1 MLFILGPDDISP
13 DLAFEKCKPYKG
25 GRKGIGSPKKRVKK
39 ALIEVDDSVKE
50 AMSESEEQLA
60 RLTLDSASDKKCV
73 PNETESSNSDK
84 KQMAESV
91 TDCKFDA
98 DNEKTKSAG
107 IQKENVK
114 IVEKGNNKTKRD
126 EKCNPDVLTN
136 ITVETN
142 TQSGSGDSDI
152 NGATQNTKDSLS
164 ASKQS
169 SAQVS
174 PGSGSITLSL
184 FQPLNAVGVESDDTD
199 RSSSVNAEENLSDKN
214 TENLYEF
221 QTEEAPDVSVK
232 KARGRPKGSKN
243 KVNSEKTS
251 CVKKKT
257 KECKLSETESNLV
270 VSKKHPGIKS
280 LKAKAD
286 VKQQEIKDVT
296 TTKNS
301 PVKTKRNDGAN
312 KVSLLDKTK
321 SVNGEKPKRKYVRKN
336 KIENVG
342 ENKSESKRQKKE
354 TKGDT
359 LKDGSEKEPFLNEDE
374 TEKLENETPSSVEDV
389 VMENMNNNSNVL
401 SEMDVQ
407 NKESEKVKEN
417 VQGMSKICE
426 KVSDS
431 DGDKQLPLNSTS
443 LQEPVTPLYGET
455 PKVNESNQGLPCSP
469 NMDSLDNSG
478 RLVIDTNENSDELNG
493 ANTKDMNDK
502 SVSKCN
508 TVQTNGAICEN
519 VNLRNGDVVSNRALS
534 KEIYKNGFG
543 SFEVNQSVNVSRNN
557 SEIPNAHM
565 DQYRHNANG
574 LSPTNT
580 LNMLGA
586 FTQSPM
592 AAYLH
597 IGHMTGNSSNYS
609 SRDQS
614 FDQPL
619 DLTNNG
625 TREEYTKGKIFKTKM
640 LKKTYPKQ
648 DSVHSFKEKSAI

>member
-1 MLFILGPDDISP
+1 
-13 DLAFEKCKPYKG
+13 
-25 GRKGIGSPKKRVKK
+25 
-39 ALIEVDDSVKE
+39 
-50 AMSESEEQLA
+50 MSESEEQLA
-60 RLTLDSASDKKCV
+60 RLTLDSAGENKSV
-73 PNETESSNSDK
+73 PNETGGSNLDE
-84 KQMAESV
+84 KQTVESV
-91 TDCKFDA
+91 TDSKFVA
-98 DNEKTKSAG
+98 DDEKTRSAG
-107 IQKENVK
+107 SQNENVK
-114 IVEKGNNKTKRD
+114 IGGKVNNKTKTD
-126 EKCNPDVLTN
+126 EKCNPDILTN

-142 TQSGSGDSDI
+142 TQNGSGDSDI

-164 ASKQS
+164 ASKHS

-199 RSSSVNAEENLSDKN
+199 RSSSVNAEENISDKN
-214 TENLYEF
+214 TENMYEF
-221 QTEEAPDVSVK
+221 QTEEAPNVSVK
-232 KARGRPKGSKN
+232 KSRGRPKGSKN
-243 KVNSEKTS
+243 KVNSEKAN

-257 KECKLSETESNLV
+257 KESKLSETEANLV

-280 LKAKAD
+280 PKAKAI
-286 VKQQEIKDVT
+286 VKQQEIKDET

-301 PVKTKRNDGAN
+301 PVKAKRNDGAS
-312 KVSLLDKTK
+312 KVSLLDKGK
-321 SVNGEKPKRKYVRKN
+321 SVNGEKTKRKYVRKN
-336 KIENVG
+336 KIEHVG
-342 ENKSESKRQKKE
+342 ESESESKRPKKE

-359 LKDGSEKEPFLNEDE
+359 LKDGSEKVPFLNEE
-374 TEKLENETPSSVEDV
+374 VTEKLVHETPSSVEDV
-389 VMENMNNNSNVL
+389 VMETMSDNSNVL
-401 SEMDVQ
+401 SEKDVQ
-407 NKESEKVKEN
+407 NKESEKVTEN
-417 VQGMSKICE
+417 VQGMSKTSE
-426 KVSDS
+426 KNGDS
-431 DGDKQLPLNSTS
+431 DGEKQLPLNSNS

-493 ANTKDMNDK
+493 ANTKDMNDT

-508 TVQTNGAICEN
+508 AVQTNGAICEN
-519 VNLRNGDVVSNRALS
+519 VNLKNGDVVSNRALT

-543 SFEVNQSVNVSRNN
+543 SFEVTQSVNASRNN
-557 SEIPNAHM
+557 PEIPNAHM

-597 IGHMTGNSSNYS
+597 IGHMTGNSNNYS

-648 DSVHSFKEKSAI
+648 DSVHSYKEKSAIQ